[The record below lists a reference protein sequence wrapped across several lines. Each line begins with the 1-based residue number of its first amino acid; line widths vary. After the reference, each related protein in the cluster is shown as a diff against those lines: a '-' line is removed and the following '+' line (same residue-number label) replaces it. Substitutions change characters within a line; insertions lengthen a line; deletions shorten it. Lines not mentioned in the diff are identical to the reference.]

1 MKRIPKRI
9 RRLLGTLFWIVLALF
24 LFALLLKETNFDL
37 RFITSRVFV
46 PLLRLIAIMAATLY
60 LTAVIE
66 AKGWSRMVA
75 ALSRPLVRLG
85 NLSDWSATAFT
96 TAFLS
101 GIAANTMLWNAYKE
115 GKISKKEMFL
125 SALLN
130 VGLPSYFLHL
140 PVTFA
145 IIVPLA
151 QEAGLLYMAVTFLA
165 AIIRTVIVIIAGRV
179 MLKGPA
185 HHAMDE
191 QSDQQEKG
199 RAGIMELF
207 KKYLTKRLSYIVLY
221 TVPIYMLVV
230 LLRLHGFFEMLQ
242 HTAAHLLK
250 TNAIPVE
257 GISVVVFSIVA
268 EFSAGAAAAGAMLQ
282 EGVLTVKQ
290 TVLALVL
297 GNIIATPIRALRH
310 QLPRYLGIY
319 TPSMGLALL
328 LIGQALRVISVIM
341 AAGLFFIIYNG

>member
-191 QSDQQEKG
+191 QAHQQEKG